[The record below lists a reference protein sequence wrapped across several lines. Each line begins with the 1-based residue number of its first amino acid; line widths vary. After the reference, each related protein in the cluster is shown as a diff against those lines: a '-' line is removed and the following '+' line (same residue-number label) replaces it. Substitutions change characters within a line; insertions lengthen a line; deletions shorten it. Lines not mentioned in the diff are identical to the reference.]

1 LTLPFLEI
9 LYTQFQVTMGSIE
22 QTLPIRAKAT
32 KPTFPKEAN
41 TIEYAESLDAKDHM
55 RSFREKFTIPSK
67 ANIKATKLAKPG
79 ENTARHD
86 FPRPRD

>member
-1 LTLPFLEI
+1 
-9 LYTQFQVTMGSIE
+9 MGSIE
-22 QTLPIRAKAT
+22 QALPFRAKAT

-41 TIEYAESLDAKDHM
+41 TKEYAESLDAKDHM

-79 ENTARHD
+79 LIATSS
-86 FPRPRD
+86 